1 MQMVEL
7 REVKEFDELQP
18 IMWGI
23 CQFATIEG
31 RKSYKDDGWFFGF
44 RKCSNLKVLTAS
56 FF

>member
-31 RKSYKDDGWFFGF
+31 RKSYKDDGWFFLDFG
-44 RKCSNLKVLTAS
+44 NVAI
-56 FF
+56 